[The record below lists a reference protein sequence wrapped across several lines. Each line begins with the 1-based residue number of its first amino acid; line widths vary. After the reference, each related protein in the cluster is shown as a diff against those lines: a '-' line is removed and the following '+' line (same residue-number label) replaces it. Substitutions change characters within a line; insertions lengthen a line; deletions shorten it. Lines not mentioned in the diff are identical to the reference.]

1 MKIPS
6 SIFNALL
13 FTKEG
18 CPPCGLVKQKIT
30 ALKLREDTLPTV
42 FYLNIK
48 DKDLYPHL
56 REEYG
61 GVDLFPTLLL
71 LNRDGEEVT
80 RVVGGKKIFENLQS
94 ILQQIHENRV

>member
-6 SIFNALL
+6 LTFNLLL

-18 CPPCGLVKQKIT
+18 CPPCGLVKQNIT
-30 ALKLREDTLPTV
+30 ALRLREDTAPMT
-42 FYLNIK
+42 FYINIK

-61 GVDLFPTLLL
+61 GIDLFPTLLL
-71 LNRDGEEVT
+71 LNRDGEEIS
-80 RVVGGKKIFENLQS
+80 RVVGGKKIFENLES
-94 ILQQIHENRV
+94 ILRQIHETRV